1 LKERDRNVLINE
13 REEIKI
19 LLLKNKRFQLF
30 GALKNLEFKASS
42 SLSSFSISRFSW
54 MAYFF

>member
-1 LKERDRNVLINE
+1 LKERNGNVLINK

-42 SLSSFSISRFSW
+42 SLSSFSISRFS
-54 MAYFF
+54 